1 MLLPFFQ
8 WMQGLGISAFFL
20 DTVWPTP
27 IIQVIHL
34 TALGVFSGSVVLVD
48 LRLLGRGLTDMP
60 LAKLAREAE
69 PWFIGAFIVLLIT
82 GLPQLTSTAIK
93 QYYSPFFWMK
103 MEAMVIALI
112 FTFTLR
118 RKVTR
123 TDESRLGLY
132 YPKAVALVSLG
143 LWSGVAIGARLIG
156 LFS

>member
-1 MLLPFFQ
+1 MLLPFFE
-8 WMQGLGISAFFL
+8 WMQGLSMSSYFL
-20 DTVWPTP
+20 STVWPTP
-27 IIQVIHL
+27 VIQVLHL
-34 TALGVFSGSVVLVD
+34 SALGVFAGSVVLVD

-103 MEAMVIALI
+103 MEAMLIALI

-118 RKVTR
+118 RKATR

-132 YPKAVALVSLG
+132 YPKVVALVSLG

>member
-1 MLLPFFQ
+1 MLLPFFE
-8 WMQGLGISAFFL
+8 WMEGLSMSTYFL
-20 DTVWPTP
+20 STVWPTP
-27 IIQVIHL
+27 IIQVLHL
-34 TALGVFSGSVVLVD
+34 IALGVFSGAVVLVD

-69 PWFIGAFIVLLIT
+69 PWFIGAFMVLLIT
-82 GLPQLTSTAIK
+82 GLPQLTSTAMK

-118 RKVTR
+118 RKATR
-123 TDESRLGLY
+123 TDESRLGRY